1 MRSSNPNF
9 RALALAVALALC
21 TSLVGSGRTSAAVTA
36 EHRKQ
41 VDEVR
46 KDLGKVKSLIA
57 KKDLDDAVK
66 ILDEAEQ
73 KLRQVAK
80 EAGIDESDKLVAG
93 LLKQV
98 SQQRAALAKKQGG
111 GGGAGGGGA
120 FEREVAPIL
129 AARCLTC
136 HGGDNPRANLR
147 IDTFGGIVKGGD
159 SGPLIVPNK
168 PAESLLVQRI
178 SADGEARMPK
188 RGNALSADEIAKITA
203 WIASGAKFT
212 GNNSTPL
219 GELKAAEPARRD
231 TTPLEI
237 DKPTGNETVS
247 FKDDIAPFMVNLC
260 VGCHSGDGRG
270 LREGGLSLESFER
283 LMKGGKSGRV
293 VLPGNTKES
302 RLWQLVGEQYL
313 PDGTPLKMPPGQS
326 VITRSNHTNLRKW
339 IEEGAKFDGR
349 DPKAPLRSLILTDA
363 EKRAKELSALSPEEF
378 ARRRK
383 ERAAELWRKAFPN
396 DPSAEYESAA
406 FLVVGNVP
414 EPRLKQVADWAQDD
428 AERLQKM
435 FKIKESLIWRGK
447 LIVFVFKDGFSYG
460 EFTQTNEG
468 VQVPAETKGHSRVT
482 AGEDEAYICL
492 QDIGDSAS
500 EESPG
505 VRAQLM
511 ALLTEALLQRSANR
525 VPDWAARGTGLALA
539 VKSDSKNPYFRGLN
553 AGAHEALRSID
564 KPEEIFAN
572 GTFSPGD
579 LAPVSYTLVSHML
592 KLKGEPQFV
601 QFLDQLR
608 QGKDVNQ
615 ALQAVYSVG
624 TTGLAHSYRMYVDNL
639 PGARVGA
646 KKGKK

>member
-1 MRSSNPNF
+1 MT
-9 RALALAVALALC
+9 ALMLAVALASATLLFY
-21 TSLVGSGRTSAAVTA
+21 SSESSAAVTA

-46 KDLGKVKSLIA
+46 KEVGKVKALIG
-57 KKDLDDAVK
+57 KKDFDDAAK

-73 KLRQVAK
+73 KLKQVAK
-80 EAGIDESDKLVAG
+80 DAGIEESDKLVAA

-98 SQQRAALAKKQGG
+98 EQQRAALAKKRGG
-111 GGGAGGGGA
+111 GAAGGGGA
-120 FEREVAPIL
+120 FERDVAPIL

-136 HGGDNPRANLR
+136 HGSDNPRANLR
-147 IDTFGGIVKGGD
+147 IDTFAGIIKGGD
-159 SGPLIVPNK
+159 SGPIVVPDN
-168 PAESLLVQRI
+168 PAESLLIQRI
-178 SADGEARMPK
+178 SASGSERMPK
-188 RGNALSADEIAKITA
+188 RGNPLSADEIGKITA
-203 WIASGAKFT
+203 WIADGAKFT
-212 GNNSTPL
+212 GNNLTPL
-219 GELKAAEPARRD
+219 GDLKAAEPARRD
-231 TTPLEI
+231 TSPLQI
-237 DKPTGNETVS
+237 NKPTGNETVS

-293 VLPGNTKES
+293 VLPGNTKDS
-302 RLWQLVGEQYL
+302 RLWHLVGEQE
-313 PDGTPLKMPPGQS
+313 PIKMPPGQAL
-326 VITRSNHTNLRKW
+326 ITKTNHRNLRTW
-339 IEEGAKFDGR
+339 IEEGAKFDGS

-363 EKRAKELSALSPEEF
+363 QKRAKELSTLSPEDF

-396 DPSAEYESAA
+396 DPSAEHESAA
-406 FLVVGNVP
+406 FLVIGNVP
-414 EPRLKQVADWAQDD
+414 EPRLKQVADWAQED

-435 FKIKESLIWRGK
+435 FKIKEGLIWRGK

-482 AGEDEAYICL
+482 AGEDEAYVCL

-500 EESPG
+500 DDSPG

-511 ALLTEALLQRSANR
+511 ALLAEALLQRSANR

-539 VKSDSKNPYFRGLN
+539 VKNDSKNPYFRALN
-553 AGAHEALRSID
+553 AGAHEALRSIG

-572 GTFSPGD
+572 GTFPPGD

-592 KLKGEPQFV
+592 KLRGEPQFV

-608 QGKDVNQ
+608 HGKDVNQ
-615 ALQAVYSVG
+615 ALQAVYSVD
-624 TTGLAHSYRMYVDNL
+624 TTALAQSYRIYVDNL
-639 PGARVGA
+639 PGARVGSKKA
-646 KKGKK
+646 KK

>member
-1 MRSSNPNF
+1 MRSLNV
-9 RALALAVALALC
+9 RMTALMPIVALASATLLFY
-21 TSLVGSGRTSAAVTA
+21 SSQSSAAVTA

-46 KDLGKVKSLIA
+46 KEVGKVKAVIA
-57 KKDLDDAVK
+57 KRDFDDAAK
-66 ILDEAEQ
+66 ILDDAEQ
-73 KLRQVAK
+73 KLKQVAK
-80 EAGIDESDKLVAG
+80 DAGIDGSDKLVAV

-98 SQQRAALAKKQGG
+98 EQQRAALAKKRGG
-111 GGGAGGGGA
+111 GAAGGGGA
-120 FEREVAPIL
+120 FERDVAPIL

-136 HGGDNPRANLR
+136 HGSDNPRANLR
-147 IDTFGGIVKGGD
+147 IDTFAGIIKGGD
-159 SGPLIVPNK
+159 SGPPVVPNN

-178 SADGEARMPK
+178 SASGSERMPK
-188 RGNALSADEIAKITA
+188 RGNPLSADEIGKITA

-219 GELKAAEPARRD
+219 GDLKAAEPARRD
-231 TTPLEI
+231 ATPLQI
-237 DKPTGNETVS
+237 NKPTGGETVS

-293 VLPGNTKES
+293 VVPGNTKDS
-302 RLWQLVGEQYL
+302 RLWHLVGEQD
-313 PDGTPLKMPPGQS
+313 PIKMPPGQAL
-326 VITRSNHTNLRKW
+326 ITKTNHRNLRTW
-339 IEEGAKFDGR
+339 IEEGAKFDGS

-363 EKRAKELSALSPEEF
+363 QKRAKELSTLSPEEF

-396 DPSAEYESAA
+396 DPSAEHESAA
-406 FLVVGNVP
+406 FLVIGNVP
-414 EPRLKQVADWAQDD
+414 EPRLKQVADWAQED

-435 FKIKESLIWRGK
+435 FKIKEGLIWRGK

-468 VQVPAETKGHSRVT
+468 VQVPAETKGHARVT
-482 AGEDEAYICL
+482 AGEDEAYVCL
-492 QDIGDSAS
+492 QDIGESAS
-500 EESPG
+500 EDSPG

-511 ALLTEALLQRSANR
+511 ALLAEALLQRSANR
-525 VPDWAARGTGLALA
+525 LPDWAARGTGLALA
-539 VKSDSKNPYFRGLN
+539 VKNDSKNPYFRGLN
-553 AGAHEALRSID
+553 AGAHEALRSIG

-572 GTFSPGD
+572 GTFPPGD

-592 KLKGEPQFV
+592 KLRGEPQFV

-615 ALQAVYSVG
+615 ALLAVYSVDMA
-624 TTGLAHSYRMYVDNL
+624 GLAQSYRIYVDNL
-639 PGARVGA
+639 PGSRVGA
-646 KKGKK
+646 KKAKK

>member
-1 MRSSNPNF
+1 MT
-9 RALALAVALALC
+9 ALMLAVALASATLLFY
-21 TSLVGSGRTSAAVTA
+21 SSESSAAVTA

-46 KDLGKVKSLIA
+46 KEVGKVKALIG
-57 KKDLDDAVK
+57 KKDFDDAAK

-73 KLRQVAK
+73 KLKQVAK
-80 EAGIDESDKLVAG
+80 DAGIEESDKLVAA

-98 SQQRAALAKKQGG
+98 EQQRAALAKKRGG
-111 GGGAGGGGA
+111 GAAGGGGA
-120 FEREVAPIL
+120 FERDVAPIL

-136 HGGDNPRANLR
+136 HGNDNPRANLR
-147 IDTFGGIVKGGD
+147 IDTFAGIIKGGD
-159 SGPLIVPNK
+159 SGPLLVPNN
-168 PAESLLVQRI
+168 PAESLLIQRI
-178 SADGEARMPK
+178 SASGSERMPK
-188 RGNALSADEIAKITA
+188 RGNPLSADEIGKITA
-203 WIASGAKFT
+203 WIAAGAKFT

-219 GELKAAEPARRD
+219 GDLKAEPARRD

-237 DKPTGNETVS
+237 KKPTGNETVS

-293 VLPGNTKES
+293 VLPGNTKDS
-302 RLWQLVGEQYL
+302 RLWHLVGEQE
-313 PDGTPLKMPPGQS
+313 PIKMPPGQAL
-326 VITRSNHTNLRKW
+326 ITKTNHRNLRTW
-339 IEEGAKFDGR
+339 IEEGAKFDGS

-363 EKRAKELSALSPEEF
+363 QKRAKELSTLSPEEF

-396 DPSAEYESAA
+396 DPSAEHESAA
-406 FLVVGNVP
+406 FLVIGNVP
-414 EPRLKQVADWAQDD
+414 EPRLKQVADWAQED

-435 FKIKESLIWRGK
+435 FKIKEGLIWRGK

-482 AGEDEAYICL
+482 AGEDEAYVCL
-492 QDIGDSAS
+492 QDIGEGAS
-500 EESPG
+500 DDSPG

-511 ALLTEALLQRSANR
+511 ALLAEALLQRSANR

-539 VKSDSKNPYFRGLN
+539 VKNDSKNPYFRGLN
-553 AGAHEALRSID
+553 AGAHEALRSIG

-572 GTFSPGD
+572 GTFPPGD

-592 KLKGEPQFV
+592 KLRGEPQFV

-615 ALQAVYSVG
+615 ALLAVYSVD
-624 TTGLAHSYRMYVDNL
+624 TAGLAQSYRIYVDNL
-639 PGARVGA
+639 PGARVGSKKA
-646 KKGKK
+646 KK

>member
-1 MRSSNPNF
+1 MT
-9 RALALAVALALC
+9 ALMLAVALASAML
-21 TSLVGSGRTSAAVTA
+21 LVNGSQCSAAVTA

-46 KDLGKVKSLIA
+46 KEVGKVKALIG
-57 KKDLDDAVK
+57 KKDFDDAAR

-73 KLRQVAK
+73 KLKQVAK
-80 EAGIDESDKLVAG
+80 DASIDENDKLVAV

-98 SQQRAALAKKQGG
+98 EQQRAALAKKRGG
-111 GGGAGGGGA
+111 GAAGGGGA
-120 FEREVAPIL
+120 FERDVAPIL

-136 HGGDNPRANLR
+136 HGNDNPRANLR
-147 IDTFGGIVKGGD
+147 IDTFAGIIKGGD
-159 SGPLIVPNK
+159 SGPLLVPNN
-168 PAESLLVQRI
+168 PAESLLIQRI
-178 SADGEARMPK
+178 SASGSERMPK
-188 RGNALSADEIAKITA
+188 RGNPLSADEIGKITA

-219 GELKAAEPARRD
+219 GDLKAAGPARRD
-231 TTPLEI
+231 TSPLEI
-237 DKPTGNETVS
+237 NKPAGNETVS
-247 FKDDIAPFMVNLC
+247 FRDDIAPFMVNLC

-293 VLPGNTKES
+293 VLPGNTKDS
-302 RLWQLVGEQYL
+302 RLWHLVGEQE
-313 PDGTPLKMPPGQS
+313 PIKMPPGQAL
-326 VITRSNHTNLRKW
+326 ITKTNHRNLRTW
-339 IEEGAKFDGR
+339 IEEGAKFDGS

-363 EKRAKELSALSPEEF
+363 EKRAKELSTLSPEDF

-396 DPSAEYESAA
+396 DPSAEHESAA
-406 FLVVGNVP
+406 FLVIGNVP
-414 EPRLKQVADWAQDD
+414 EPRLKQVADWAQED
-428 AERLQKM
+428 AERLQTM
-435 FKIKESLIWRGK
+435 FKIKEGLIWRGK

-482 AGEDEAYICL
+482 AGEDEAYVCL
-492 QDIGDSAS
+492 QDIGESAS

-511 ALLTEALLQRSANR
+511 ALLAEALLQRSANR

-539 VKSDSKNPYFRGLN
+539 VKNDSKNPYFRGLN
-553 AGAHEALRSID
+553 AGAHEALRSIG

-572 GTFSPGD
+572 GTFPPGD

-592 KLKGEPQFV
+592 KLRGEPQFV

-608 QGKDVNQ
+608 QGKDVNR
-615 ALQAVYSVG
+615 ALLAVYSVD
-624 TTGLAHSYRMYVDNL
+624 TAGLAQSYRIYVDNL
-639 PGARVGA
+639 PGARVGSKKA
-646 KKGKK
+646 KK